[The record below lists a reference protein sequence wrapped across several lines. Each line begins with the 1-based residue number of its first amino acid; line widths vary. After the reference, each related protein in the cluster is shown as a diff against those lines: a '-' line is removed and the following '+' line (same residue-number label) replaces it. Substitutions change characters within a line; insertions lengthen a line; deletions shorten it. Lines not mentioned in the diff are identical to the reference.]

1 MACSPEGMSRR
12 IFGVDFSGAAK
23 AGNFIWLAEAR
34 QTSKGLT
41 IASCHRAAELPGG
54 AAGRANALA
63 ALRTFIA
70 ATQGGIF
77 GCDFPFSLP
86 KPLIKHESW
95 AGFLDAFSHNDADAF
110 RQHCRRQTNGREPKR
125 ATDNESGTPWCAF
138 NIRLRHQTF
147 HGLANLLRPL
157 VAQGHAAVLP
167 MQTAQP
173 DRAWIIETC
182 PASVLIGLGHRPPY
196 KGRKRSGERGALLG
210 ELTRRG
216 VFLPLPEDIHRTVVE
231 NAGGDAL
238 DSILAAA
245 ATAAALREIEAGRGG
260 GDVLEGRVYFRVN

>member
-1 MACSPEGMSRR
+1 MARSPEGMPRR
-12 IFGVDFSGAAK
+12 VFGVDFSGAAK

-41 IASCHRAAELPGG
+41 IASCRRAAELPGG
-54 AAGRANALA
+54 AVDRDDALA
-63 ALRTFIA
+63 ALRDFIA
-70 ATQGGIF
+70 ATPDAIF

-86 KPLIKHESW
+86 KSLIKHESW
-95 AGFLDAFSHNDADAF
+95 TAFLDDFIHRDADAF
-110 RQHCRRQTNGREPKR
+110 REHCRHQTNGREPKR
-125 ATDNESGTPWCAF
+125 ATDDESGTPWCAF

-157 VAQGHAAVLP
+157 VAQRHAAVLP
-167 MQTAQP
+167 MQTARP
-173 DRAWIIETC
+173 NRAWIIETC

-196 KGRKRSGERGALLG
+196 KGRKRGSERSALLG
-210 ELTRRG
+210 ELVRRR
-216 VFLPLPEDIHRTVVE
+216 VFLPLPEDIHRMVIE

-245 ATAAALREIEAGRGG
+245 ATAAALREIEAGHGG
-260 GDVLEGRVYFRVN
+260 GDALEGRVYFRVN